1 MTADF
6 TRMEKLI
13 GNRAERLYNAH
24 VAVIGLGGVG
34 GALFIALAR
43 MGIGKL
49 TAIDGDVFSPSN
61 VNRQTGAAMST
72 IGRSKAQILAEMA
85 RDINP
90 GCDVR
95 VVNRFYTHDS
105 AAEFDFSDVDFI
117 ADACDMVSA
126 KLALAERAAKENIPM
141 ISCLGTG
148 NKLDPTRLEIA
159 DIYKT
164 SVCPLARVM
173 RRELKARGIEK
184 LTCVYSK
191 EPPMEHAVKGD
202 ERTPGSVSF
211 VPPAAGLIMAS
222 HIFHKLV

>member
-1 MTADF
+1 
-6 TRMEKLI
+6 MEKLI
-13 GNRAERLYNAH
+13 GEGAQNLYNAH
-24 VAVIGLGGVG
+24 VAVVGLGGVG
-34 GALFIALAR
+34 GSLFIALAR
-43 MGIGKL
+43 MGIGRL

-72 IGRSKAQILAEMA
+72 IGKSKARVLADMA

-90 GCDVR
+90 ACDVR
-95 VVNRFYTHDS
+95 VIEKFYTPDT

-126 KLALAERAAKENIPM
+126 KLALAERAAAEGIPM
-141 ISCLGTG
+141 ICCLGTG
-148 NKLDPTRLEIA
+148 NKIDPTRLEIA
-159 DIYKT
+159 DVYKT

-211 VPPAAGLIMAS
+211 VPPAAGLVMAS
-222 HIFHKLV
+222 HIFNKLVK